1 MRRRSIL
8 KFLLIPLI
16 VLLNLSFLFSEDH
29 ESISLAQFSENS
41 TFTQAQGKNSFSL
54 SFLTWPKTRPKW
66 ENFPHN
72 YYPFSENVSSVV
84 QEALSQ
90 FSLSRENPDI
100 FYLQRASDLTVP
112 PPSKKKYVQAGL
124 EVTAINL
131 LVWSYDWYLEKRGWA
146 NISWESVFN
155 NLRQGYEWDN
165 NSFHTNQFSHPYHG
179 AMFHTAARANGLN
192 FLESGAYTA
201 VGSLMWEFLLE
212 NNRPSQNDSIMTT
225 FGGMA
230 LGEALYKIADLVYDG
245 NSTGL
250 EKVMRNAFAFI
261 INPVFGYKIFT
272 GQTSHFTKP
281 FEQHLY
287 SLKLPVGFF
296 SLSSRGAG
304 FLVSTQLEYMDYLKK
319 ETTRVKP
326 YDWFSLNLS
335 LGAYNSGIYDSEI
348 SITGVLA
355 GKKRKNALPGLYGI
369 FEYSRTDLSGKISA
383 VGLGPGV
390 VLNSSSESGHFFK
403 GNSFVSV
410 IFGGTD
416 PSFDPESCHFGK
428 GTENPYYL
436 GPGMMGRINLE
447 YGKQNLGSVG
457 ARVSQYWFHSMFTE
471 ANEFLTIISFDL
483 HYPLS
488 NSLEFNIGYD
498 YSIRNA
504 LFQENRFH
512 REKHSVRFLYA
523 YRF

>member
-1 MRRRSIL
+1 MRRRPLL
-8 KFLLIPLI
+8 KLLILHLI
-16 VLLNLSFLFSEDH
+16 VLLNLSFLFSENQEEIH
-29 ESISLAQFSENS
+29 LAQFSERS
-41 TFTQAQGKNSFSL
+41 PFTHSQRNNSFSL
-54 SFLTWPKTRPKW
+54 SFLKQTEKEPKW
-66 ENFPHN
+66 ENLQLD
-72 YYPFSENVSSVV
+72 YRYFSENMSTIV

-90 FSLSRENPDI
+90 FSLSKENPDI
-100 FYLQRASDLTVP
+100 FYLQRTPDLTIP
-112 PPSKKKYVQAGL
+112 PQSKKKYVQAGL

-146 NISWESVFN
+146 NISLNSVFN

-165 NSFHTNQFSHPYHG
+165 NSFHTNQLSHPYHG
-179 AMFHTAARANGLN
+179 AMFYTAARANGLN
-192 FLESGAYTA
+192 LLESGAYTA
-201 VGSLMWEFLLE
+201 IGSLMWEFLLE
-212 NNRPSQNDSIMTT
+212 TNRPSQNDSIMTT

-250 EKVMRNAFAFI
+250 EKTLRNALASI
-261 INPVFGYKIFT
+261 INPIFGYKIFT

-281 FEQHLY
+281 FEQHIY

-319 ETTRVKP
+319 EAARVKP
-326 YDWFSLNLS
+326 YDWFSLNFS
-335 LGAYNSGIYDSEI
+335 LGAYNSGVYDSEI

-355 GKKRKNALPGLYGI
+355 GKKRENALPGLYGI
-369 FEYSRTDLSGKISA
+369 FEYCRTDLSGKISA

-390 VLNSSSESGHFFK
+390 VLNFFSESGHFFK
-403 GNSFVSV
+403 SNGLVSV

-457 ARVSQYWFHSMFTE
+457 ARVSQYWFHSMFTD
-471 ANEFLTIISFDL
+471 ANEFLTILSIDL

-488 NSLEFNIGYD
+488 DSLEFNIGYD

-512 REKHSVRFLYA
+512 REKHSIRVLYA